1 MTNCIFAPLL
11 PYLLVLGDLNLTF
24 MCVLP
29 VHRGHYEHRGHL
41 RRQGDHNLMVFVVTF
56 GFVVAYL
63 RCCGSL
69 DMWWLIRYV
78 VTLWICGGLLDVWCL
93 MEDVMTHCR
102 DVHCS
107 VAHGTCGG
115 SLDAGMC

>member
-1 MTNCIFAPLL
+1 MLWFIR
-11 PYLLVLGDLNLTF
+11 Y
-24 MCVLP
+24 
-29 VHRGHYEHRGHL
+29 
-41 RRQGDHNLMVFVVTF
+41 
-56 GFVVAYL
+56 VVAYSI
-63 RCCGSL
+63 CGDSV
-69 DMWWLIRYV
+69 DMWWLIGYV
-78 VTLWICGGLLDVWCL
+78 VALWICGGLLDVWCL